1 MSASTRKHTRA
12 MGYAKISRELFI
24 ANVLKEAMEILQ

>member
-12 MGYAKISRELFI
+12 MGYAKISREVFT
-24 ANVLKEAMEILQ
+24 ANVLKEALEIIP